1 MSTAKI
7 GLLLIHPAVTTTP
20 ELVQEIKE
28 GSDARCIKFVDQ
40 YLVNKVNDASI
51 KLKPSNYDVI
61 HYLTPEKA
69 DAILFPKKLIP
80 VLQTSMKPDGILYG
94 LSDVYKV
101 DALINGFEI
110 VDDSDDLYHWVN
122 KATASQ
128 PVSKLVSLKSNTS
141 STSSKS
147 TSSLPSFKKSNGPG
161 ALPSFKKLP
170 TFKKQNE
177 GPKIVKLANDNG
189 ELDEELEEDEE
200 EEEAVFSDFSKT
212 QFFEDMEDDDS
223 IEEDNLISEKGQNN
237 VITMITCGKT
247 KTSRKKACKDCTCG
261 IKEEEEEENDN
272 IRSQQ
277 EKVVQFTEDELTE
290 IDFTIEGKKVGGC
303 GSCSL
308 GDAFR
313 CSGCP
318 YLGLP
323 AFKPGEK
330 INLTSISDD
339 L

>member
-1 MSTAKI
+1 MSTTKI

-20 ELVQEIKE
+20 ELVQDVKE
-28 GSDARCIKFVDQ
+28 GSTERGIKFVDQ
-40 YLVNKVNDASI
+40 YLVNKVNDSSI
-51 KLKPSNYDVI
+51 KLKPSTYDVI
-61 HYLTPEKA
+61 HYLTPEKS

-80 VLQTSMKPDGILYG
+80 VLQASMKPNGNFYG
-94 LSDVYKV
+94 LSDIYKV
-101 DALINGFEI
+101 DALINGFDI
-110 VDDSDDLYHWVN
+110 VNDSNDLYHWVN
-122 KATASQ
+122 KANIDK
-128 PVSKLVSLKSNTS
+128 PVSKLVSLKSTDS
-141 STSSKS
+141 SNSS
-147 TSSLPSFKKSNGPG
+147 SSLPSFKKSVNSGKV
-161 ALPSFKKLP
+161 LPSFKKLP
-170 TFKKQNE
+170 TFQKKSD
-177 GPKIVKLANDNG
+177 GPQIVKLADDND
-189 ELDEELEEDEE
+189 ELDEDMDEE
-200 EEEAVFSDFSKT
+200 VFSDFSKT
-212 QFFEDMEDDDS
+212 QFFDEMDDEDS

-247 KTSRKKACKDCTCG
+247 KTSRKKACKDCSCG
-261 IKEEEEEENDN
+261 IKEEEEQEIDN

>member
-20 ELVQEIKE
+20 ELVQDIKE
-28 GSDARCIKFVDQ
+28 GSDARGIKFVDQ
-40 YLVNKVNDASI
+40 YLVNKVNDSSI
-51 KLKPSNYDVI
+51 KLKQSNYDVI

-80 VLQTSMKPDGILYG
+80 VLQASMKADGILYG

-101 DALINGFEI
+101 DALINGFE
-110 VDDSDDLYHWVN
+110 VVSDSDDLYHWVN
-122 KATASQ
+122 KATATK

-141 STSSKS
+141 SNS
-147 TSSLPSFKKSNGPG
+147 TNSLPSFKKNNGSG

-177 GPKIVKLANDNG
+177 SPKVVKLADDND
-189 ELDEELEEDEE
+189 ELDDVLEEDE

-247 KTSRKKACKDCTCG
+247 KTSRKKACKDCSCG
-261 IKEEEEEENDN
+261 IKEEEEQEIDN

>member
-1 MSTAKI
+1 MSATRI

-20 ELVQEIKE
+20 ELVQDVKE
-28 GSDARCIKFVDQ
+28 GAGARNIKFVDQ
-40 YLVNKVNDASI
+40 YLINKVNDSSI
-51 KLKPSNYDVI
+51 KLKPASYDVI

-80 VLQTSMKPDGILYG
+80 VLQAAMKPSATLYG

-101 DALINGFEI
+101 DALINGFE
-110 VDDSDDLYHWVN
+110 VVNTGSEYYWVN
-122 KATASQ
+122 KADAATTSAK
-128 PVSKLVSLKSNTS
+128 PLAKLVSLKSGSGNAKS
-141 STSSKS
+141 SA
-147 TSSLPSFKKSNGPG
+147 
-161 ALPSFKKLP
+161 ALPSFKKKTEGSALPSFKKMP
-170 TFKKQNE
+170 TFAKKTESAQ
-177 GPKIVKLANDNG
+177 IIKLDDDQD
-189 ELDEELEEDEE
+189 ELDDDLEEDEE
-200 EEEAVFSDFSKT
+200 VFSDFSKT
-212 QFFEDMEDDDS
+212 QFFDDMEDEDS
-223 IEEDNLISEKGQNN
+223 IEEDSLVAEKGQN
-237 VITMITCGKT
+237 VVTMITCGKT
-247 KTSRKKACKDCTCG
+247 KTSRKKACKDCSCG
-261 IKEEEEEENDN
+261 IKEEEEKEIDN

-277 EKVVQFTEDELTE
+277 ERVVQFTEDELTE